1 MNNNDIATEIRNNIA
16 AIKSAAAGMNYPT
29 WTPNEG
35 QQARIAAFEAQL
47 AELVG

>member
-1 MNNNDIATEIRNNIA
+1 MNNNELANEISYQIRT
-16 AIKSAAAGMNYPT
+16 IKAAAAGMNFPT

-35 QQARIAAFEAQL
+35 QQARIDALEAQL